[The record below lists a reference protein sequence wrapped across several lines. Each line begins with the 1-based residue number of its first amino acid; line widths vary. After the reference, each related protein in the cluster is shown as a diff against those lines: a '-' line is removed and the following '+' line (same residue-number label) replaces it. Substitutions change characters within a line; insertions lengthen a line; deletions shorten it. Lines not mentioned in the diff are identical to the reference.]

1 MPLLFVRFPRL
12 FAIALGLTPGL
23 LGGQAPPGSC
33 NTFCLSR
40 LARAA
45 LAAGHNADF
54 LMYARR
60 VAARAPDHP
69 GAIYAVA
76 SGFALVGEADS
87 ALAWL
92 NRLAEIGASRAPVS
106 DSSFAGLWTLPAFGT
121 MQARLDANRRP
132 VIHGKMAFQLPDPD
146 LVPEALAWDPS
157 SRSWFVGSLSKRKVI
172 RVQPSGAVTDFLS
185 APDVLR
191 VVGIHVD
198 SARGLLWFAT
208 WAPRS
213 SVEGSQDEPP
223 SESRLFKCD
232 LGTGRILHRY
242 SPADSGTSHLFND
255 VALASNGDVFI
266 TDTEQG
272 WLYRIGADADSLEV
286 FLRPDPDEWSG
297 ANGITLTGDDRTL
310 YIAFVEGIARMNL
323 ATRQLV
329 RLGSPAG
336 TSTAQLDGL
345 YWDRGALLGI
355 QNQRGLEQVVRYQLA
370 ADGRSIMSERVL
382 ERGDSLLRR
391 PTTGALVGRQFY
403 YIANSQFERLGYD
416 NRLSPATDST
426 KVLTTVRVVDLQEH

>member
-1 MPLLFVRFPRL
+1 
-12 FAIALGLTPGL
+12 
-23 LGGQAPPGSC
+23 
-33 NTFCLSR
+33 
-40 LARAA
+40 
-45 LAAGHNADF
+45 
-54 LMYARR
+54 
-60 VAARAPDHP
+60 
-69 GAIYAVA
+69 
-76 SGFALVGEADS
+76 
-87 ALAWL
+87 
-92 NRLAEIGASRAPVS
+92 
-106 DSSFAGLWTLPAFGT
+106 
-121 MQARLDANRRP
+121 
-132 VIHGKMAFQLPDPD
+132 
-146 LVPEALAWDPS
+146 
-157 SRSWFVGSLSKRKVI
+157 
-172 RVQPSGAVTDFLS
+172 
-185 APDVLR
+185 
-191 VVGIHVD
+191 
-198 SARGLLWFAT
+198 LWFAT

-266 TDTEQG
+266 TDTDQG